1 MIRLTEEKTKA
12 WLAARGLPVPKGA
25 VANTPD
31 EAAAI
36 VDRFGGGVIKALVAT
51 GRRGKAGAV
60 KVVANAAEAKPAA
73 ASVLAVQIGEHSV
86 ERLYVESKVSI
97 DKEFYLAFAFDG
109 RSPSVV
115 ASINGGVDIEE
126 VHRQSPESIIHRP
139 IDSVTGIRFWEAL
152 DLWQSA
158 KAPNENLASLAKI
171 TVELW
176 QAFRGA
182 DALTLELNP
191 LAVTADKKVS
201 LVGAMM
207 GIDDNALF
215 RQPQWQAESGEQT
228 IGGRKQTKGELAV
241 AEANRTLPGGAVRY
255 TELEGNIGLLV
266 GGGGASLL
274 VHDMILARGGK
285 PANHTDSSPGPITEK
300 LKVMLREILTRPNM
314 AGLLIAYNHLQMAR
328 CDVKIEA
335 LADALRK
342 TGVDPRK
349 FPIVVRLAG
358 PAEARARELA
368 AEFPGIQYLDD
379 DASLDDAVRLIV
391 EKAGKGGLREA
402 SA

>member
-12 WLAARGLPVPKGA
+12 WLAKRGLPVPVGE
-25 VANTPD
+25 VANNSA

-36 VDRFGGGVIKALVAT
+36 VERLGGGVIKALVAT

-60 KVVANAAEAKPAA
+60 KVVSTAEEAKMAAEA
-73 ASVLAVQIGEHSV
+73 VLAARIGDHAV
-86 ERLYVESKVSI
+86 DRLYVESKIGI
-97 DKEFYLAFAFDG
+97 DREFYLAFAFDG

-126 VHRQSPESIIHRP
+126 VHSKSPETIIHR
-139 IDSVTGIRFWEAL
+139 RFDAADGLQYWHAL
-152 DLWQSA
+152 DLWETA
-158 KAPNENLASLAKI
+158 KAPNENLAALASI
-171 TVELW
+171 TVALW
-176 QAFRGA
+176 KSFRDA

-191 LAVTADKKVS
+191 LAITKDKKIS

-207 GIDDNALF
+207 GIDTNALF
-215 RQPQWQAESGEQT
+215 RQRQWQAESSEQI

-255 TELEGNIGLLV
+255 TELEGDIGLLV

-274 VHDMILARGGK
+274 VHDMILAAGGK

-300 LKVMLREILTRPNM
+300 LKVMLREILERPKT
-314 AGLLIAYNHLQMAR
+314 AGLLIAYNRLQMAR

-335 LADALRK
+335 LADAIRK
-342 TGVDPRK
+342 TGIDPNK
-349 FPIVVRLAG
+349 FPIVVRLVG
-358 PAEARARELA
+358 PAEELARKLA
-368 AEFPGIQYLDD
+368 AEFPGIQYLPE
-379 DASLDDAVRLIV
+379 DASLDDAVKLIV
-391 EKAGKGGLREA
+391 EKTRKSGRKVQ
-402 SA
+402 

>member
-1 MIRLTEEKTKA
+1 MIRLTEDKTKA
-12 WLAARGLPVPKGA
+12 WLAGRGLPVPMGA
-25 VANTPD
+25 VADSPSQ
-31 EAAAI
+31 AAEI
-36 VDRFGGGVIKALVAT
+36 IGRFGGGVIKALVAT

-60 KVVANAAEAKPAA
+60 KLVATAAEAETAA
-73 ASVLAVQIGEHSV
+73 EAVFAARVGGLSV
-86 ERLYVESKVSI
+86 ERLYVEEKVSI
-97 DKEFYLAFAFDG
+97 AKEFYLAFAFDG
-109 RSPSVV
+109 RLPSVA

-126 VHRQSPESIIHRP
+126 VHRDSPDSIIHRHV
-139 IDSVTGIRFWEAL
+139 DAVAGMRFWEAL
-152 DLWQSA
+152 ELWEA
-158 KAPNENLASLAKI
+158 ANAPNENLQALAKV

-176 QAFRGA
+176 RTFRDA
-182 DALTLELNP
+182 DSLTLELNP
-191 LAVTADKKVS
+191 LAITSDKKVS

-207 GIDDNALF
+207 AVDENALF
-215 RQPQWQAESGEQT
+215 RQPQWQSESGEQT

-241 AEANRTLPGGAVRY
+241 AEANRKLPGGAVRY

-274 VHDMILARGGK
+274 VHDMILACGGR

-300 LKVMLREILTRPNM
+300 LKVMLREILGRPKA
-314 AGLLIAYNHLQMAR
+314 AGLLIAYNRLQMAR

-342 TGVDPRK
+342 TGTNPRK
-349 FPIVVRLAG
+349 FPIVIRLVG

-368 AEFPGIQYLDD
+368 AEFPGIEYLNE

-391 EKAGKGGLREA
+391 ERTANCRSKEA
-402 SA
+402 S